1 MLPESR
7 AAWDAVPDNSIV
19 MLSIRSGSVWLYYR
33 YHTTGRVMAGRSND
47 AWDCSFAREDG
58 LLCTGSWQWEGDND
72 AQDFVVVARD
82 IRRDMT
88 DDEIKARCGIA

>member
-1 MLPESR
+1 MPESR

-19 MLSIRSGSVWLYYR
+19 MLVTRSGSLWLYQR
-33 YHTTGRVMAGRSND
+33 FGTRGRVQAGWSSGGV
-47 AWDCSFAREDG
+47 WDCSFAREDG
-58 LLCTGSWQWEGDND
+58 LLCSGSWTWAGDCD
-72 AQDFVVVARD
+72 AKDFVVITRD